1 MRVVLRSTQTGH
13 YFQMSK
19 QWTRDSKE
27 ALDFVHVEY
36 AIKTACEAR
45 MDDVEVV
52 FVFGHPEQDLRLP
65 IR

>member
-1 MRVVLRSTQTGH
+1 MRIVLRSTQTGH

-19 QWTRDSKE
+19 QWTRDSEE
-27 ALDFVHVEY
+27 ALDFVQIEQ

-45 MDDVEVV
+45 LDDVEVV
-52 FVFGHPEQDLRLP
+52 FLLDHPKQDLRLP